1 MVFIRITDIAYE
13 TMPCYARP
21 HRAEQTG
28 LVERV
33 GSGTSRLRRTLSSD
47 LPLSSGE
54 EEGCCGRTA
63 TTCMLH
69 SVVAPLQE
77 ASALVGA

>member
-1 MVFIRITDIAYE
+1 
-13 TMPCYARP
+13 MPCYARP
-21 HRAEQTG
+21 HRAEQMG

-33 GSGTSRLRRTLSSD
+33 GCRTSRLRRMLSSD
-47 LPLSSGE
+47 LPLSRGE
-54 EEGCCGRTA
+54 EEGCCDHTA

-69 SVVAPLQE
+69 SVAAPLQE